1 MNQLLLYS
9 LTIHCNLFLH
19 VNCLFH
25 VQMLGSCPVFQAQG
39 SGCTDEAVQQIVSN
53 AKKVSSV

>member
-1 MNQLLLYS
+1 MLYS